1 VDEATEIGYLE
12 RGLGALDEVLGVRPT
27 GYRAPSWDMNFR
39 TPGLLA
45 RYGFRYDSGLMD
57 SDHPY
62 RLAAAPGPDAATLI
76 ELPCHWSLD
85 DWNRYNYIPG
95 LTGTG
100 VIGRPSEVVA
110 AWAEELDAIV
120 AVGGIF
126 SLTIHPFV
134 SGRPAR
140 AEALESLIRRAAAI
154 DGLWLAS
161 GDEIATWVEGLDL
174 PPVHHARPDTTG

>member
-1 VDEATEIGYLE
+1 
-12 RGLGALDEVLGVRPT
+12 
-27 GYRAPSWDMNFR
+27 M
-39 TPGLLA
+39 
-45 RYGFRYDSGLMD
+45 
-57 SDHPY
+57 
-62 RLAAAPGPDAATLI
+62 
-76 ELPCHWSLD
+76 
-85 DWNRYNYIPG
+85 
-95 LTGTG
+95 
-100 VIGRPSEVVA
+100 A

-161 GDEIATWVEGLDL
+161 GNDIAAWVEGLDL
-174 PPVHHARPDTTG
+174 PPVHHARPDATG